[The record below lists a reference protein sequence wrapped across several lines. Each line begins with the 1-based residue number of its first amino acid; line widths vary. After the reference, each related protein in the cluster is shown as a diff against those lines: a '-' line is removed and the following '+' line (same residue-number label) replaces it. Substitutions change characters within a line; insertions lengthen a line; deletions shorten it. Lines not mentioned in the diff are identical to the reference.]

1 MFGLRLKNGTKK
13 TQQAGCQPI
22 KGALKRVCL
31 PGLLSFLTAVS
42 MPIQAAEI
50 NLLDWRNPL
59 YVERAFIEIALKKE
73 YRQTDMRLHKWQ
85 APILY
90 QFEYHTPYK
99 NKNRMTERM
108 FDAHFEH
115 LHRITGHPI
124 RRAKKGEYANL
135 TIVLTQD
142 KLYKRDIEHYTRQAP
157 NGLERDSHCIAHYQT
172 DNTGAI
178 DYANIILPL
187 DHVVSRGLLATCVVE
202 ESTQIMGLPNDSDWV
217 NPSIANDKSK
227 IEFLTGLDYTL
238 LKILYSNELQP
249 GMPLKESRPKIRA
262 LIRLFERDGTID
274 RAVQEVNRYGLYPL
288 LN

>member
-1 MFGLRLKNGTKK
+1 MVGFWQKKRAQK
-13 TQQAGCQPI
+13 TQQAGY
-22 KGALKRVCL
+22 GARRRWWL
-31 PGLLSFLTAVS
+31 PGLLSFVS
-42 MPIQAAEI
+42 LFSAPIHADEI

-59 YVERAFIEIALKKE
+59 YLERAFIEIAMKNE

-99 NKNRMTERM
+99 NKNRMTEKM
-108 FDAHFEH
+108 FDIHFEH

-124 RRAKKGEYANL
+124 RRVKKGEYANL
-135 TIVLTQD
+135 TIVITQD
-142 KLYKRDIEHYTRQAP
+142 RLYKEDIEHYTRQAP

-187 DHVVSRGLLATCVVE
+187 DHVMSRGLLATCVVE

-238 LKILYSNELQP
+238 LKILYSSELQP
-249 GMPLKESRPKIRA
+249 GMPLQESQPKIRHV
-262 LIRLFERDGTID
+262 IHRFERDGTID
-274 RAVQEVNRYGLYPL
+274 RANQEVNRYGLYPL